1 MQCIQDRPFCAHMGA
16 VFFQPCERQT
26 SSTGDFQYLLFYQM
40 PIPDEFSG
48 NKRLFQ
54 LNGSTLLAA

>member
-1 MQCIQDRPFCAHMGA
+1 MGA